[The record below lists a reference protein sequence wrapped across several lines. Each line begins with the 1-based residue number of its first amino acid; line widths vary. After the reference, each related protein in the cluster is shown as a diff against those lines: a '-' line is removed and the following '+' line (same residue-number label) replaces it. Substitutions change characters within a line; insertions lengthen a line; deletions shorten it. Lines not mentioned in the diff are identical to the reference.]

1 MLVKIFLASISIIF
15 ALLMIYITVINYKKN
30 VLNKLEFIIW
40 NTIWLGIIFL
50 SVRPNFVDEFFNKN
64 YNVDIFYII
73 TILSVISLLIFSYF
87 NMLKIKI
94 IEKKIDTLIRAESL
108 KDILKKIK
116 D

>member
-15 ALLMIYITVINYKKN
+15 ALLMTYITVINYKKN

>member
-15 ALLMIYITVINYKKN
+15 ALLMTYITVINYKKN

-64 YNVDIFYII
+64 YNI
-73 TILSVISLLIFSYF
+73 
-87 NMLKIKI
+87 
-94 IEKKIDTLIRAESL
+94 
-108 KDILKKIK
+108 
-116 D
+116 